1 MLQRLVDV
9 GSWVLYTKS
18 GLNNTIQIFDK
29 EGLIGKQADKLSLL
43 IKVKLSA
50 DQNLDKLIIRTQ
62 LGGNDQQEF
71 DVSFIR

>member
-1 MLQRLVDV
+1 MLQRLADIV
-9 GSWVLYTKS
+9 SWVLYTKS

-29 EGLIGKQADKLSLL
+29 EGLIGKQADILSLL